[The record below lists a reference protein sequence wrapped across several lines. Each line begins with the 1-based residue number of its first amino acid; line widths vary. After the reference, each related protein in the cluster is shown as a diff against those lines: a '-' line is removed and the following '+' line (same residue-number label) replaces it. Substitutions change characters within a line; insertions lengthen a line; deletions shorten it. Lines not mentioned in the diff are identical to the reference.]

1 MSLITN
7 KTHNQP
13 DILTELNT
21 FILGATQNS
30 KSNPLDLSKTAL
42 FLLKNLPAAR
52 DAILEYFCNLFD
64 IAVSNYIKR
73 IETEIATGQMP
84 ETSSKEETTVAE
96 IHTVLCNFVNLNPHA
111 WAPVI
116 STWSLE
122 LLGELSTKYAG
133 RAHVSVSAGLNEI
146 LQLWMGCRST
156 RTLID
161 ITTQCLTSLMNTDS
175 ETWMNALLDTSVKHS
190 PHFDWVVAHVGSCFP
205 NTVITRV
212 LSCGLKDFCQYK
224 SIETGSKAP
233 KLVSVVGILS
243 HLAGSHF
250 TDIRSALLELF
261 SWSVRPYDLLDSD
274 VKSQKHSTV
283 PFLLQLATMSPTLL
297 KAMGSNIQHT
307 LRGNII
313 FQLYGYVNDWCKY
326 FTSPKNLE
334 EVVVN
339 LVLKTER
346 DGIQIINLLLNYV
359 FLLSSSSSYVD
370 VRNLEAVVNDIK
382 STAHEILEHVLLEM
396 DYLNRTQQ
404 QNVGLLNSLLVDST
418 SLQSLLLSPERLKY
432 ETATRIVMM
441 IGRINS
447 SALIKSA
454 CYLLQKSRTDE
465 HLAMFVKII
474 CHQIIYEKNDNYFDT
489 TDTFAQIL
497 KQSLVEIMNKDD
509 VFGIDDDDFI
519 NNSESQIWWN
529 LLTILKWEK
538 SRRIE
543 ILKNGV
549 ISQAI
554 FNNLED
560 IALLLGN
567 PRIDVKIS
575 HVIVEILHICFT
587 DSDDNLGCSPYL
599 IFNLTNSSV
608 SYFFMC
614 CNERDAPT
622 KEKGNKL
629 ICEILEKLTNY
640 SKAARIIAL
649 RELLERCLFK
659 KENLY
664 FGADMAEHNTEN
676 KTRQSLLEVNHKQST
691 TMMLTQR
698 HSSIFHA
705 GIIGSGCRKP
715 LPPNPYTKQ
724 QINLNTEH
732 LLRAIKSCCII
743 TQPQQQKKTLYDLES
758 LKKSPVS
765 LESLT
770 LVSLLLVQFV
780 SPDVMYNGL
789 PWPEEEFTKVTIE
802 RDLYIRRLFTK
813 TPVLWEIMNFIAVY
827 RPVLCY
833 CSVLLRAITA
843 TLLHQWNNTGCQ
855 TNTSDSPNYNVLMET
870 TIKLIDLMSVG
881 QLLPPPLSNM
891 RDVIPLLKPHEIVQ
905 LLRDCVWNYMRDH
918 IPSPALFGCDITGLH
933 WRDPTIARPPPLY
946 ADTLRIIMQS
956 NIEKLGDQYAQLFY
970 NIQADE

>member
-1 MSLITN
+1 MSLTAN
-7 KTHNQP
+7 KPHPQA

-21 FILGATQNS
+21 FIIGATQNQA
-30 KSNPLDLSKTAL
+30 SNPIDLSKTAIY
-42 FLLKNLPAAR
+42 LLKNLPAAR

-64 IAVSNYIKR
+64 VAVNNYIVR
-73 IETEIATGQMP
+73 IEKEIATGEMP

-96 IHTVLCNFVNLNPHA
+96 IHNVLCNFVSLNPQA

-161 ITTQCLTSLMNTDS
+161 ITTQCLTSLMNSDS

-190 PHFDWVVAHVGSCFP
+190 PNFDWVVAHVGSCFP
-205 NTVITRV
+205 NTVITKV

-233 KLVSVVGILS
+233 KLASVVGILS

-250 TDIRSALLELF
+250 VDIRSALLELF
-261 SWSVRPYDLLDSD
+261 CWSVRPYDLHDIEK
-274 VKSQKHSTV
+274 KSQKLSTV

-297 KAMGSNIQHT
+297 KAMSTDIQHT

-313 FQLYGYVNDWCKY
+313 FLLFNHVPDWCKY
-326 FTSPKNLE
+326 FSSPKNLQE
-334 EVVVN
+334 IIVN
-339 LVLKTER
+339 LILRTEQ

-359 FLLSSSSSYVD
+359 FLTAPD
-370 VRNLEAVVNDIK
+370 VRNQQAAAIIQD
-382 STAHEILEHVLLEM
+382 TTHEILEHVLQEL
-396 DYLNRTQQ
+396 DLQTRVQ
-404 QNVGLLNSLLVDST
+404 QNVNLLNSFTNDLS
-418 SLQSLLLSPERLKY
+418 SLHELLLNPEQLKY
-432 ETATRIVMM
+432 ETAARIIMM
-441 IGRINS
+441 IGRTNS
-447 SALIKSA
+447 SPIVKSA
-454 CYLLQKSRTDE
+454 CYLLQNSKTDE
-465 HLAMFVKII
+465 HLAMLIRII
-474 CHQIIYEKNDNYFDT
+474 CNQIISEKNEQYDNDAFT
-489 TDTFAQIL
+489 QIL
-497 KQSLVEIMNKDD
+497 KQCLLETMNKE
-509 VFGIDDDDFI
+509 
-519 NNSESQIWWN
+519 NQYLTENYNSEQIWLN

-538 SRRIE
+538 SKKITL
-543 ILKNGV
+543 LKNEI
-549 ISQAI
+549 ISKAI
-554 FNNLED
+554 FICLEE
-560 IALLLGN
+560 IAVIFGADKI
-567 PRIDVKIS
+567 PIKIS
-575 HVIVEILHICFT
+575 HVIVEILHICFKDT
-587 DSDDNLGCSPYL
+587 NLTCSPYL
-599 IFNLTNSSV
+599 IYNLTNSAIN
-608 SYFFMC
+608 YFFQNC
-614 CNERDAPT
+614 TEKNKSH

-629 ICEILEKLTNY
+629 ICDIFEKLTIY
-640 SKAARIIAL
+640 SKAARVVAL

-659 KENLY
+659 KEGLL
-664 FGADMAEHNTEN
+664 FGADVLDQQNEI
-676 KTRQSLLEVNHKQST
+676 KKQYSLLRMNHKQST

-705 GIIGSGCRKP
+705 GIIGSGVRKP
-715 LPPNPYTKQ
+715 LPPNPYSSEELFT
-724 QINLNTEH
+724 NTEFFIQ
-732 LLRAIKSCCII
+732 AIKSCCTI
-743 TQPQQQKKTLYDLES
+743 PQNNHDIDS
-758 LKKSPVS
+758 LKKSPIS

-789 PWPEEEFTKVTIE
+789 PWPEEEFSKVTIE

-813 TPVLWEIMNFIAVY
+813 TPILWELMNLIAVY

-855 TNTSDSPNYNVLMET
+855 TNTSDSTNHKSLMET
-870 TIKLIDLMSVG
+870 TIKLMDLMAAG

-891 RDVIPLLKPHEIVQ
+891 RDIIPFLKPHEIVQ
-905 LLRDCVWNYMRDH
+905 LLRDCVWSYMRDH

-946 ADTLRIIMQS
+946 SDTLRIIMQS
-956 NIEKLGDQYAQLFY
+956 NIEKLGDQYTQLFFS
-970 NIQADE
+970 IPSSE